1 MISDGSGDVSAPNP
15 FSIAVLKE
23 KMEGGGGGGGSDLH
37 KQSLSAGNLSAEAS
51 PLAPQCKGGLY
62 S

>member
-23 KMEGGGGGGGSDLH
+23 KLAGGGGGSDLH